1 MSLKNR
7 GQKLARQNGHLVAV
21 PRMPIQTLNPLV
33 SDLKLNLFGSL
44 SVPLFSE
51 TGSHHVDQAHREA
64 PASAFQVQGLKEST
78 TVPSLNLWIL
88 IS

>member
-1 MSLKNR
+1 M
-7 GQKLARQNGHLVAV
+7 ARQNGHLVAV

-33 SDLKLNLFGSL
+33 SHLKLNLSGSL

-51 TGSHHVDQAHREA
+51 IGSHHVDQAHREE

-78 TVPSLNLWIL
+78 TVPTLNLWIL